1 MPSTRPTVDPVL
13 DILEEMG
20 YDFDEL
26 DGDGYKR
33 SLKEAIIRLTNKDAG
48 DPRIEPLTI
57 ELQKVKGSRK
67 VQAKEKKTTIKA
79 AKLLPGTTFSPQDI
93 KPDSEADIEEDGN
106 KKNDVIAFLNGDVKD
121 KLDEINQ
128 SVIEIKDVII
138 TQGDLADDRDEEMRQ
153 AILADRKSK
162 REKNLEK
169 KKGLKD
175 KLLEPV
181 TKPVG
186 NFLNK
191 LIRFVMMTFVG
202 SVVNRLLTLL
212 KDPAQF
218 LDPIK
223 RFFNFIIGM
232 VNAVM
237 KGLWNITGAPINF
250 IINGINKGVSSLL
263 DSINKATGLLKI
275 PPIEAP
281 EIPLI
286 PGPPQFEFI
295 PLSKTAQE
303 KNEAVQGASEG
314 GIVADA
320 KDISVVEGGEVTQ
333 DSGVT
338 IEGMGTDTQL
348 LAATPGEQVVTAEG
362 VKRQQEETG
371 TQPIDFNMG
380 PNANQ
385 PTVNT
390 TNNITAASTGGVIG
404 KTVQPRTPLAPKI
417 TRMSV
422 GGIVPSPYNAS
433 NSFGFGDTYNQ
444 NVISPAPNNIMGY
457 NRGGDVTS
465 NTSNKNITS
474 NISNKN
480 IISNNKNI
488 TSNTSS
494 NIVGYNRGGDVTSNN
509 KNITSNTSSNI
520 VGYNRGG
527 DVTSNTSNKNITSNT
542 FNVSNKTDSVD
553 AKLTPGEIVMNQVQ
567 QQNMIEKTGV
577 DPASFVPAPQPG
589 KVKFASGGVVSPD
602 IPAPN
607 KKGGG
612 VVVIGGGGGSQ
623 APRGVQSSGD
633 SGTPTPQ
640 FSSTDPNNITIPV
653 VKSLYNIMS

>member
-1 MPSTRPTVDPVL
+1 MATTISPIK
-13 DILEEMG
+13 ILSDLGLNPWEIEN
-20 YDFDEL
+20 DEDYL
-26 DGDGYKR
+26 R
-33 SLKEAIIRLTNKDAG
+33 ALKEGII
-48 DPRIEPLTI
+48 TI
-57 ELQKVKGSRK
+57 EAATKGKGDRRSEILREELIRVRK
-67 VQAKEKKTTIKA
+67 GPKKTQVKEKKTTIKA

-93 KPDSEADIEEDGN
+93 KPDSEADMEEDGS

-121 KLDEINQ
+121 KLEEINQ

-153 AILADRKSK
+153 AILADRKAK

-232 VNAVM
+232 VNGVM

-250 IINGINKGVSSLL
+250 IIGGINNGVKSLL
-263 DSINKATGLLKI
+263 DALNKATGLLKL

-281 EIPLI
+281 KIPLI
-286 PGPPQFEFI
+286 PGPPEFQFI

-314 GIVADA
+314 GMVADA
-320 KDISVVEGGEVTQ
+320 KDISAVEGGEVTQ

-422 GGIVPSPYNAS
+422 GGIVPAPYDAS

-465 NTSNKNITS
+465 NTS
-474 NISNKN
+474 
-480 IISNNKNI
+480 
-488 TSNTSS
+488 
-494 NIVGYNRGGDVTSNN
+494 
-509 KNITSNTSSNI
+509 
-520 VGYNRGG
+520 
-527 DVTSNTSNKNITSNT
+527 
-542 FNVSNKTDSVD
+542 NVSNKTDSVD

-577 DPASFVPAPQPG
+577 DPASFVPSPQPG
-589 KVKFASGGVVSPD
+589 KVKFASGGVVAPD
-602 IPAPN
+602 IPTPN

-623 APRGVQSSGD
+623 APRGVQSSED
-633 SGTPTPQ
+633 SGTPTPH

>member
-33 SLKEAIIRLTNKDAG
+33 SIREAMFRTHPDTGGKSADAEKFSILNKEFKKIRRPKAVEKET
-48 DPRIEPLTI
+48 T
-57 ELQKVKGSRK
+57 VKGK
-67 VQAKEKKTTIKA
+67 NINK

-93 KPDSEADIEEDGN
+93 KPDSEADIEEDGS

-121 KLDEINQ
+121 KLEEINQ

-191 LIRFVMMTFVG
+191 LIKFVMMTFVG
-202 SVVNRLLTLL
+202 SVVNRLMTLL

-232 VNAVM
+232 VNSVM

-250 IINGINKGVSSLL
+250 IIGGINNGVKSLL
-263 DSINKATGLLKI
+263 DALNKATGLLKL

-281 EIPLI
+281 KIPLI
-286 PGPPQFEFI
+286 PGPPEFQFI

-314 GIVADA
+314 GMVADA
-320 KDISVVEGGEVTQ
+320 NDISAVEGGEVTQ

-422 GGIVPSPYNAS
+422 GGIVPAPYDAS

-474 NISNKN
+474 N
-480 IISNNKNI
+480 
-488 TSNTSS
+488 TS
-494 NIVGYNRGGDVTSNN
+494 
-509 KNITSNTSSNI
+509 
-520 VGYNRGG
+520 
-527 DVTSNTSNKNITSNT
+527 
-542 FNVSNKTDSVD
+542 NVSNKTDSVD

-589 KVKFASGGVVSPD
+589 KVKFASGGVVAPD

-623 APRGVQSSGD
+623 APGGVQSSGD
-633 SGTPTPQ
+633 SGTATPQ
-640 FSSTDPNNITIPV
+640 FSSSDPNNITIPV

>member
-1 MPSTRPTVDPVL
+1 MATTVSPIK
-13 DILEEMG
+13 ILSDLGLNPWEIEN
-20 YDFDEL
+20 DEDYL
-26 DGDGYKR
+26 R
-33 SLKEAIIRLTNKDAG
+33 ALKEGII
-48 DPRIEPLTI
+48 TI
-57 ELQKVKGSRK
+57 EAATKGKGDRRSEILREELIRVRK
-67 VQAKEKKTTIKA
+67 GPKKTQVKEKKTTIKA

-93 KPDSEADIEEDGN
+93 KPDSEADIEEDGS

-121 KLDEINQ
+121 KLEEINQ

-153 AILADRKSK
+153 AILADRKAK

-232 VNAVM
+232 VNGVM

-250 IINGINKGVSSLL
+250 IIGGINNGVKSLL
-263 DSINKATGLLKI
+263 DALNKATGLLKL

-281 EIPLI
+281 KIPLI
-286 PGPPQFEFI
+286 PGPPEFQFI

-314 GIVADA
+314 GMVADA
-320 KDISVVEGGEVTQ
+320 KDISAAEGGEVTQ

-422 GGIVPSPYNAS
+422 GGIVPAPYDAS

-465 NTSNKNITS
+465 N
-474 NISNKN
+474 IS
-480 IISNNKNI
+480 
-488 TSNTSS
+488 
-494 NIVGYNRGGDVTSNN
+494 
-509 KNITSNTSSNI
+509 
-520 VGYNRGG
+520 
-527 DVTSNTSNKNITSNT
+527 
-542 FNVSNKTDSVD
+542 NVSNKTDSVD

-577 DPASFVPAPQPG
+577 DPASFVPSPQPG
-589 KVKFASGGVVSPD
+589 KVKFASGGVVAPD

-623 APRGVQSSGD
+623 APRGVQSSED

>member
-1 MPSTRPTVDPVL
+1 MATTVSPIK
-13 DILEEMG
+13 ILSDLGLNPWEIEN
-20 YDFDEL
+20 DEDYL
-26 DGDGYKR
+26 R
-33 SLKEAIIRLTNKDAG
+33 ALKEGII
-48 DPRIEPLTI
+48 TI
-57 ELQKVKGSRK
+57 EAATKGKGDRRSEILREELIRVRK
-67 VQAKEKKTTIKA
+67 GPKKTQVKEKKTTIKA

-93 KPDSEADIEEDGN
+93 KPDSEADIEEDGS

-121 KLDEINQ
+121 KLEEINQ

-153 AILADRKSK
+153 AILADRKAK

-232 VNAVM
+232 VNGVM

-250 IINGINKGVSSLL
+250 IIGGINNGVKSLL
-263 DSINKATGLLKI
+263 DALNKATGLLKL

-281 EIPLI
+281 KIPLI
-286 PGPPQFEFI
+286 PGPPEFQFI

-314 GIVADA
+314 GMVADA
-320 KDISVVEGGEVTQ
+320 KDISAAEGGEVTQ

-422 GGIVPSPYNAS
+422 GGIVPAPYDAS

-465 NTSNKNITS
+465 NTS
-474 NISNKN
+474 
-480 IISNNKNI
+480 
-488 TSNTSS
+488 
-494 NIVGYNRGGDVTSNN
+494 
-509 KNITSNTSSNI
+509 
-520 VGYNRGG
+520 
-527 DVTSNTSNKNITSNT
+527 
-542 FNVSNKTDSVD
+542 NVSNKTDSVD

-577 DPASFVPAPQPG
+577 DPASFVPSPQPG
-589 KVKFASGGVVSPD
+589 KVKFASGGVVAPD
-602 IPAPN
+602 IPTPN

-623 APRGVQSSGD
+623 APRGVQSSED
-633 SGTPTPQ
+633 SGTPTPH

>member
-1 MPSTRPTVDPVL
+1 EAATKGKGDRRSE
-13 DILEEMG
+13 ILREE
-20 YDFDEL
+20 L
-26 DGDGYKR
+26 
-33 SLKEAIIRLTNKDAG
+33 IRV
-48 DPRIEPLTI
+48 R
-57 ELQKVKGSRK
+57 KGPK
-67 VQAKEKKTTIKA
+67 KTQVKEKKTTIKA

-93 KPDSEADIEEDGN
+93 KPDSEADIEEDGS

-121 KLDEINQ
+121 KLEEINQ

-153 AILADRKSK
+153 AILADRKAK

-232 VNAVM
+232 VNGVM

-250 IINGINKGVSSLL
+250 IIGGINNGVKSLL
-263 DSINKATGLLKI
+263 DALNKATGLLKL

-281 EIPLI
+281 KIPLI
-286 PGPPQFEFI
+286 PGPPEFQFI

-314 GIVADA
+314 GMVADA
-320 KDISVVEGGEVTQ
+320 KDISAAEGGEVTQ

-422 GGIVPSPYNAS
+422 GGIVPAPYDAS

-465 NTSNKNITS
+465 NTS
-474 NISNKN
+474 
-480 IISNNKNI
+480 
-488 TSNTSS
+488 
-494 NIVGYNRGGDVTSNN
+494 
-509 KNITSNTSSNI
+509 
-520 VGYNRGG
+520 
-527 DVTSNTSNKNITSNT
+527 
-542 FNVSNKTDSVD
+542 NVSNKTDSVD

-577 DPASFVPAPQPG
+577 DPASFVPSPQPG
-589 KVKFASGGVVSPD
+589 KVKFASGGVVAPD

-623 APRGVQSSGD
+623 APRGVQSSED

>member
-1 MPSTRPTVDPVL
+1 MATTVSPIK
-13 DILEEMG
+13 ILSDLGLNPWEIEN
-20 YDFDEL
+20 DEDYL
-26 DGDGYKR
+26 R
-33 SLKEAIIRLTNKDAG
+33 ALKEGII
-48 DPRIEPLTI
+48 TI
-57 ELQKVKGSRK
+57 EAATKGKGDRRSEILREELIRVRK
-67 VQAKEKKTTIKA
+67 GPKKTQVKEKKTTIKA

-93 KPDSEADIEEDGN
+93 KPDSEADIEEDGS

-121 KLDEINQ
+121 KLEEINQ

-153 AILADRKSK
+153 AILADRKAK

-169 KKGLKD
+169 KKGFKD

-232 VNAVM
+232 VNGVM

-250 IINGINKGVSSLL
+250 IIGGINNGVKSLL
-263 DSINKATGLLKI
+263 DALNKATGLLKL

-281 EIPLI
+281 KIPLI
-286 PGPPQFEFI
+286 PGPSEFQFI

-314 GIVADA
+314 GMVTDA
-320 KDISVVEGGEVTQ
+320 KDISVAEGGEVTQ

-422 GGIVPSPYNAS
+422 GGIVPAPYDAS

-465 NTSNKNITS
+465 NTSN
-474 NISNKN
+474 
-480 IISNNKNI
+480 
-488 TSNTSS
+488 
-494 NIVGYNRGGDVTSNN
+494 
-509 KNITSNTSSNI
+509 
-520 VGYNRGG
+520 
-527 DVTSNTSNKNITSNT
+527 
-542 FNVSNKTDSVD
+542 VSNKRDSVD

-577 DPASFVPAPQPG
+577 DPASFVPSPQPG
-589 KVKFASGGVVSPD
+589 KVKFASGGVVTPD

-612 VVVIGGGGGSQ
+612 VVVIGGRGGSQ
-623 APRGVQSSGD
+623 APRGVQSSED
-633 SGTPTPQ
+633 SGTPTPH